1 MERYDSLESAR
12 QEFSADSKKVATIGF
27 FDGVHRGH
35 QVLLGDLKMWA
46 EQAGAE
52 PVVVTFREHPQAV
65 LGSHP
70 PVPVVS
76 LDHRLLLLER
86 AGISATVVLDFDEN
100 LRALSPEDF
109 VRDILVDGLGVE
121 GLQMGFDSAFGS
133 RRKGTFEYLEARQD
147 ELGLEVRRSRAE
159 LAGELAVSSTR
170 VRGAVA
176 NWDFSELDILLG
188 HPFSMLGKVVQ
199 GDGRGRKLGFPTA
212 NLSLPGVS
220 VPSPGVYFC
229 DVLCL
234 GAQAR
239 ARYSW
244 EQLKGPGPLDGFCPG
259 LMNIGRR
266 PTLTEGEEAASGS
279 FYNPEVDTVEVHL
292 IDYEGD
298 LYGEY
303 LEVFVLAMHR
313 GERKFSSADELV
325 AQIGLD
331 IEARLG

>member
-1 MERYDSLESAR
+1 MERYESLESAR
-12 QEFSADSKKVATIGF
+12 LAFSVDSKKVATIGF
-27 FDGVHRGH
+27 FDGVHCGH
-35 QVLLGDLKMWA
+35 QLLLEDLKNWA
-46 EQAGAE
+46 AQAGAE

-86 AGISATVVLDFDEN
+86 AGISATVVLDFDEE
-100 LRALSPEDF
+100 LRTLSPEDF

-147 ELGLEVRRSRAE
+147 ELGLEVRRSQAE
-159 LAGELAVSSTR
+159 LAGGVAVSSTR
-170 VRGAVA
+170 VREAVA
-176 NWDFSELDILLG
+176 NWDFAELEILLG
-188 HPFSMLGKVVQ
+188 HPFSLMGEVVE
-199 GDGRGRKLGFPTA
+199 GDGRGRKIGFPTA

-220 VPSPGVYFC
+220 VPPPGVYFC

-234 GAQAR
+234 GPRPR

-244 EQLKGPGPLDGFCPG
+244 QQLKSPGELEGFCPG

-266 PTLTEGEEAASGS
+266 PTLTEGEEASSGS

-292 IDYEGD
+292 VDYEGD

-303 LEVFVLAMHR
+303 LEVFVRALHR
-313 GERKFSSADELV
+313 GEKKFSSVDELV
-325 AQIGLD
+325 AQIGMD
-331 IEARLG
+331 IKARLG

>member
-1 MERYDSLESAR
+1 MERYESLESAR
-12 QEFSADSKKVATIGF
+12 LAFSAGSKKLATIGF
-27 FDGVHRGH
+27 FDGVHCGH
-35 QVLLGDLKMWA
+35 QLLLQDLKKWA
-46 EQAGAE
+46 GQAGAE
-52 PVVVTFREHPQAV
+52 PVVVTFRAHPQAV

-76 LDHRLLLLER
+76 LEHRLLLLER
-86 AGISATVVLDFDEN
+86 AGISATVVLDFDEE

-133 RRKGTFEYLEARQD
+133 RRKGTFEYLEARQE
-147 ELGLEVRRSRAE
+147 ELGLEVRRSQAE
-159 LAGELAVSSTR
+159 LAGEAAVSSTR
-170 VRGAVA
+170 VREAVA

-188 HPFSMLGKVVQ
+188 HPFSMLGQVVE

-212 NLSLPGVS
+212 NLLLPGVS
-220 VPSPGVYFC
+220 VPAPGVYFC

-234 GAQAR
+234 GPRPR

-244 EQLKGPGPLDGFCPG
+244 QQLESPGELEGFCPG

-266 PTLTEGEEAASGS
+266 PTLTEGEEASSGS

-303 LEVFVLAMHR
+303 LEVFVLAKHR
-313 GERKFSSADELV
+313 GERKFSSVDELV

-331 IEARLG
+331 VEARLG